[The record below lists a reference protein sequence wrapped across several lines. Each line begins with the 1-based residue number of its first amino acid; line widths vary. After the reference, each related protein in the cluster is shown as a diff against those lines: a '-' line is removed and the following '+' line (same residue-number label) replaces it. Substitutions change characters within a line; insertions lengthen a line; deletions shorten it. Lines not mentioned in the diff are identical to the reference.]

1 MKNRTSVKN
10 LNRTLRNK
18 TIFER
23 SGLSARAWLAKTQA
37 HTLAIFPDALQAAT
51 FFQDYKT
58 LYPELKI
65 FMLNELP
72 LNSQGDSLRALLVER
87 GETLHRWNQ
96 EKGILAAT
104 PGALMSSCMRGT
116 FEINIRKDLKFDVE
130 KIKSW
135 LELSEYKYSNLV
147 WAPGQYVQRGFIFDI
162 FDPAYALPV
171 RIEFFDDKIERISF
185 FHPDTQKSSAALTT
199 IDKIIIHGMNE
210 TKIKM
215 PVELIPSE
223 TMVILNEPEK
233 IEAQASSFMWLW
245 NEVYSEIAPSMPLKN
260 VSEIELWNNIYIEL
274 SKRPIIR
281 ISSSTQ
287 NADAEFMTD
296 SLPAFK
302 GNSEKILEICSELE
316 KNNFQIQVF
325 TNNPVFKKLPY
336 EVHEGVLS
344 SGFIDKNTKCAF
356 ISDRELSGINAN
368 VPLTSWRAPNEWK
381 DTEKLSI
388 GQLVIH
394 DDYGTGIFRGIETIN
409 ASGVPMDV
417 LVIEFAS
424 EQRLLIPVLQ
434 SYKITGL
441 NEHENEAVKLDS
453 LKGKTWKK
461 NAEKAAEKAKEE
473 AKILMDI
480 FAHRE
485 LERREPFSAPD
496 SMYEDFIKA
505 FPYNET
511 ADQLKAIEE
520 IMKDLSSN
528 YPMDRLLVGDV
539 GFGKTEVALRAA
551 FRVVS
556 NGFQVCVLVP
566 TTILAQQHFATFQ
579 SRLSGFPIKVGLL
592 SRFITPKQ
600 SKETIQAASEGKLD
614 ILIGT
619 HKLLQKGISFKKL
632 GLLIIDEEHRF
643 GVMHKEGLKKIYGSV
658 DILSLSATPIPRTL
672 AMSLRGLRTISV
684 LSTPPEDRLPVATF
698 TGKWNPG
705 TIRRAI
711 TYELNRGGQVYFL
724 SNKISRMPEYET
736 MLKAFFPDAK
746 IQKAHGQMPEK
757 ELEATMLEFYSGKID
772 ILLATTI
779 IESGLDV
786 GRANTIIIDNAAE
799 LGLAQMYQLRGRV
812 GRRGEQAFAYFFYPE
827 KTKLNQDTTDRLE
840 AISTMTDLG
849 SGYEIAQ
856 KDLDIRGSGEIGGT
870 SQHGN
875 AKNSSFNLFYKMLEQ
890 EINKLRGI
898 EEKRETEITTDRG
911 NGFIPENYIPQEDV
925 RITTYRRLLNSFD
938 LDEFETLLNEMSD
951 RFGKLPSE
959 VEYLAGLIAVRKFG
973 HDYGVE
979 NVDVKKGLVKIY
991 SKNSGL
997 PDKIKKYLK
1006 LLGRNIKIQ

>member
-1 MKNRTSVKN
+1 MKNRPAVKT

-23 SGLSARAWLAKTQA
+23 AGLSARAWLAKTYA
-37 HTLAIFPDALQAAT
+37 HTLAIFPDTLQAAT
-51 FFQDYKT
+51 FQQDFKT
-58 LYPELKI
+58 LHSDLKI
-65 FMLNELP
+65 FSLNELP
-72 LNSQGDSLRALLVER
+72 LSSQGDSLRALLVER
-87 GETLHRWNQ
+87 GEAMRRWN
-96 EKGILAAT
+96 EDNGILTAT
-104 PGALMSSCMRGT
+104 PGALMSSCMLGKAE
-116 FEINIRKDLKFDVE
+116 FHIRKDEKFDSE

-135 LELSEYKYSNLV
+135 LEISGYKRSNLV

-162 FDPAYALPV
+162 FDPAYALPI
-171 RIEFFDDKIERISF
+171 RIEFFDDEIERIGSY
-185 FHPDTQKSSAALTT
+185 HPDSQKSSSELMA
-199 IDKIIIHGMNE
+199 INEIIIHGMTE
-210 TKIKM
+210 AKMKM
-215 PVELIPSE
+215 PVELIPE
-223 TMVILNEPEK
+223 DTMIILNEPDK
-233 IEAQASSFMWLW
+233 IETQANSFMWLW
-245 NEVYSEIAPSMPLKN
+245 NEIYNEVKNFSEISLWDS
-260 VSEIELWNNIYIEL
+260 VFHELATF
-274 SKRPIIR
+274 PIIR
-281 ISSSTQ
+281 ISSDTAK
-287 NADAEFMTD
+287 ADAEFMTD

-302 GNSEKILEICSELE
+302 GSPEKILEICSELE
-316 KNNFQIQVF
+316 KNNFEIQVF

-336 EVHEGVLS
+336 EIHDGVLS
-344 SGFIDKNTKCAF
+344 SGFIDMNSKQAF

-368 VPLTSWRAPNEWK
+368 VSLTQWRAPNEWN
-381 DTEKLSI
+381 DAEKLSP

-394 DDYGTGIFRGIETIN
+394 DDYGTGIFRGIETID

-417 LVIEFAS
+417 LVIEFAGD
-424 EQRLLIPVLQ
+424 QRLLIPVLQ
-434 SYKITGL
+434 SYKVTGL
-441 NEHENEAVKLDS
+441 NEHESEAVKLDN

-461 NAEKAAEKAKEE
+461 NAEKAAERAKEE
-473 AKILMDI
+473 AKVLMDI

-485 LERREPFSAPD
+485 LARREPFSAPD
-496 SMYEDFIKA
+496 SMYEDFVKS
-505 FPYNET
+505 FQFNET
-511 ADQLKAIEE
+511 ADQLKAIDE
-520 IMKDLSSN
+520 IMKDLSRKF
-528 YPMDRLLVGDV
+528 PMDRLLVGDV

-551 FRVVS
+551 FRVVMS
-556 NGFQVCVLVP
+556 GFQVCVLVP
-566 TTILAQQHFATFQ
+566 TTILAQQHFTTFQ
-579 SRLSGFPIKVGLL
+579 SRLSGFPVNVGLL

-600 SKETIQAASEGKLD
+600 SKETIKATSDGKID

-643 GVMHKEGLKKIYGSV
+643 GVMHKEGLKQIYGSV

-757 ELEATMLEFYSGKID
+757 ELEATMLEFYSGNID

-786 GRANTIIIDNAAE
+786 GRANTIIIDNATE

-812 GRRGEQAFAYFFYPE
+812 GRRGEKAFAYFFYPDQNS
-827 KTKLNQDTTDRLE
+827 LNQDTADRLE
-840 AISTMTDLG
+840 AIATMTDLG
-849 SGYEIAQ
+849 SGYDIARR
-856 KDLDIRGSGEIGGT
+856 DLDIRGSGEIGGT

-875 AKNSSFNLFYKMLEQ
+875 TKNSSFNLFYKMLEQ

-898 EEKRETEITTDRG
+898 EEKHETEITTDRG
-911 NGFIPENYIPQEDV
+911 SGFIPENYIPQEDV
-925 RITTYRRLLNSFD
+925 RITTYRRLLNSIG
-938 LDEFETLLNEMSD
+938 LDEFEALLNEMRD

-973 HDYGVE
+973 TDYGVE
-979 NVDVKKGLVKIY
+979 NVDVKKGMVKIVH
-991 SKNSGL
+991 KGVEV
-997 PDKIKKYLK
+997 PDKFKKYLK
-1006 LLGRNIKIQ
+1006 LLGRNIKFV